1 MSDNRMP
8 DTDQAATDE
17 PAAQPA
23 ADQDPPAVGDEL
35 LEAQRQ
41 RDDFREQLQ
50 RTRADF
56 VNYQKRA
63 KAQADIDRVYA
74 VVPLALDLIA
84 VLDNFERAQEAARA
98 AGASSIVEGLEMVHK
113 QLVSTLVKHGITTIP
128 ALGQPFDP
136 ALHEAITQ
144 QPDAGHPEGTVV
156 AELGKGYRLLDRV
169 LRPSKVAVSIKP
181 AED

>member
-1 MSDNRMP
+1 MSDNPMP
-8 DTDQAATDE
+8 DTDQAMTE
-17 PAAQPA
+17 GPAAQENA
-23 ADQDPPAVGDEL
+23 GQDPPVATDEL
-35 LEAQRQ
+35 LEVQRQ
-41 RDDFREQLQ
+41 RDEYREQLQ

-63 KAQADIDRVYA
+63 KAQGDIDRVYA

-98 AGASSIVEGLEMVHK
+98 TGASSIVEGLEMVHK
-113 QLVSTLVKHGITTIP
+113 QLISTLAKHGITTIQ

-144 QPDAGHPEGTVV
+144 QPDAEHPEGTVV

-169 LRPSKVAVSIKP
+169 LRPSKVAVSVKP
-181 AED
+181 AEN